1 MIIWWL
7 PPASLSGC
15 EYWGSIKY
23 WGLKTPESGML
34 WFVWAVST
42 QCYHLLLLTG
52 STIQFILYFSCIF
65 ILQRIPVSCISQQR
79 TKQLRLPSKQLTLN
93 IVSFI
98 VLFISRWQFQAGLI
112 TAGYQCSV
120 LYRMVRLYN
129 TSLLPPAADCSD
141 QATTMS
147 ENFYNDLSI
156 LSPPQRIWLQK
167 LWGKGKMPDAANSN
181 FFFLYWG
188 SVFIWLWFR
197 CSVFIPVQICRRR
210 VLELNFHS
218 LYQISWLETAS
229 WSRFVKN
236 EREKCCPKN
245 TG

>member
-1 MIIWWL
+1 MVKSDDTAFLKLLLFTNISSLSSSLLNWSFSCWMIIWWS

-42 QCYHLLLLTG
+42 QCYNLLLLTG

-65 ILQRIPVSCISQQR
+65 ILLRIPVSCISQQR
-79 TKQLRLPSKQLTLN
+79 TKLLRLPSKQLTLN

-147 ENFYNDLSI
+147 KNFYNDSFPSSACLTAKTGW
-156 LSPPQRIWLQK
+156 RGRWLLQ
-167 LWGKGKMPDAANSN
+167 PTVI
-181 FFFLYWG
+181 F
-188 SVFIWLWFR
+188 
-197 CSVFIPVQICRRR
+197 
-210 VLELNFHS
+210 
-218 LYQISWLETAS
+218 
-229 WSRFVKN
+229 
-236 EREKCCPKN
+236 
-245 TG
+245 